1 MNKANRSDLIF
12 GRCIRN
18 CLLDK
23 CLIKTTED
31 GVAQYAAWR
40 HHHRLLVILVYDLST
55 EQLLQHPNIKFEYFR
70 SFLYSGRIL
79 TAQGIERK

>member
-1 MNKANRSDLIF
+1 MQLGDN
-12 GRCIRN
+12 
-18 CLLDK
+18 
-23 CLIKTTED
+23 
-31 GVAQYAAWR
+31 
-40 HHHRLLVILVYDLST
+40 HHRLLVILVYDLST